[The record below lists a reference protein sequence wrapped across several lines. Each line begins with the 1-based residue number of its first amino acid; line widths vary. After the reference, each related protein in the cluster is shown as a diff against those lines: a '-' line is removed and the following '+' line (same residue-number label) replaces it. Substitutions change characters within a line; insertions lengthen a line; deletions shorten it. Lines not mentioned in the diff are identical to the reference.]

1 MGFVNRRSDGMLLK
15 KVLYY
20 VIYFAIAASV
30 TMLLAAKTYF
40 WTAPVVLAAVWYYFY
55 KFEYGDGATAARV
68 MLVTGVIF
76 GGFIIFFMQVLG
88 LIIIVALTLF
98 LLSGLASI
106 KTSPVADESGGSIE
120 GGLVERSADGT
131 PFVRNR
137 DGSVTQLRDRGDG
150 TLEDFN
156 GRTFRE
162 NSSGH
167 IF

>member
-1 MGFVNRRSDGMLLK
+1 MRSLLPALVSTSGILALLTPACAYAEIGLKQEITSEGTVVYFDFDGLG
-15 KVLYY
+15 Y
-20 VIYFAIAASV
+20 V
-30 TMLLAAKTYF
+30 
-40 WTAPVVLAAVWYYFY
+40 
-55 KFEYGDGATAARV
+55 
-68 MLVTGVIF
+68 
-76 GGFIIFFMQVLG
+76 

-98 LLSGLASI
+98 LLSGFASI